1 MEKQKFAS
9 TNLIFLKLGGSLITD
24 KEQPYTALPE
34 VIHSLANEISQFLKE
49 SSGTQLIVGHGS
61 GSFGHVTAT
70 KFQTRNGVNSSSEWQ
85 GFVDVWWDARKL
97 NSILLETFIAA
108 GLPVISFPVSA
119 AALTTNHHIME
130 WSLAPLSQA
139 LAHNLIPVVYG
150 DVVMDTA
157 IGGTILSTEEI
168 FFHLAPELKP
178 DKIILLGIEKGVWS
192 DFPEKTSIIKTIT
205 TETFRRI
212 QKNIRGSASTDVTG
226 GMLEKVKTML
236 SLVQSQSNLTIHIGS
251 GTQKGRLYRLLNGE
265 EIGTKISS

>member
-1 MEKQKFAS
+1 MDEQNLAS
-9 TNLIFLKLGGSLITD
+9 KNLIFQKLGGSLITD
-24 KEQPYTALPE
+24 KEQPYTALPD
-34 VIHSLANEISQFLKE
+34 VIHSLADEISRFLKE
-49 SSGTQLIVGHGS
+49 SPGTRLIIGHGS
-61 GSFGHVTAT
+61 GSFGHVTAA
-70 KFQTRNGVNSSSEWQ
+70 KFKTRNGVDSPSEWQ
-85 GFVDVWWDARKL
+85 GFVDVWWNARRL
-97 NSILLETFIAA
+97 NSIVLEAFIAA
-108 GLPVISFPVSA
+108 GLPVVSYPVSA
-119 AALTTNHHIME
+119 AALTTNRHIRE
-130 WSLAPLSQA
+130 WSLTPIQQA

-192 DFPEKTSIIKTIT
+192 DFPQKTKIINTIT

-236 SLVQSQSNLTIHIGS
+236 ALVQSQSNLTIHICS
-251 GTQKGRLYRLLNGE
+251 GAQKGILYQLLNGE
-265 EIGTKISS
+265 EFGTKISS